1 MPCFP
6 IRSPWR
12 RCPGQKRVAPPIDA
26 TPAPNRQQA
35 AKAIKAL
42 PAGDI
47 LLVVLG
53 AVWADSESWSS
64 ASFDDM
70 ILSSRSVFNNP
81 ASML

>member
-1 MPCFP
+1 M
-6 IRSPWR
+6 
-12 RCPGQKRVAPPIDA
+12 DA
-26 TPAPNRQQA
+26 TPTPRRQQA

-47 LLVVLG
+47 LLVFVRG
-53 AVWADSESWSS
+53 MAWADSESWSS

-70 ILSSRSVFNNP
+70 VLSSRSVLNNP

>member
-1 MPCFP
+1 LLGD
-6 IRSPWR
+6 RS
-12 RCPGQKRVAPPIDA
+12 CHGFQQDPPIDA
-26 TPAPNRQQA
+26 TPAPKRQQA

-47 LLVVLG
+47 LLVVVLG
-53 AVWADSESWSS
+53 VVWADSESWSS

-70 ILSSRSVFNNP
+70 ILSSRSVFNSP